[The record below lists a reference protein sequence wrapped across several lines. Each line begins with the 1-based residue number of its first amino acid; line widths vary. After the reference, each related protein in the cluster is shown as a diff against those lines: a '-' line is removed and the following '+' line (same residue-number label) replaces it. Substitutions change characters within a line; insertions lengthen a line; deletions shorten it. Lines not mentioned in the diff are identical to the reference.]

1 MKAVGN
7 NIIFEYFEVHQTES
21 GIFLTKANDAD
32 SSGITGKVISV
43 GSGVTSVK
51 VGDTI
56 VIPKLMRTPIDKERG
71 LWSTLE
77 SQVLAII
84 DG

>member
-7 NIIFEYFEVHQTES
+7 NIIFEYFEVNQTES
-21 GIFLTKANDAD
+21 GILLTKSHDAD
-32 SSGITGKVISV
+32 SSGITGKVVSV
-43 GSGVTSVK
+43 GSGVVSVK

-56 VIPKLMRTPIDKERG
+56 VIPKLMRTPIDKDRG